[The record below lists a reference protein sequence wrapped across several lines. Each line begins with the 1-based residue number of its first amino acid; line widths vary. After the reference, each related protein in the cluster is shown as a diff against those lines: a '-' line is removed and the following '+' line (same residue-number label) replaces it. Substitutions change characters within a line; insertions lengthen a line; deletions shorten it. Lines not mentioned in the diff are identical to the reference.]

1 MMRDINDD
9 RIYDLHEKYQ
19 AEVKIFY
26 EVWKQSTLMYDKI
39 EINSIRDK
47 EVSKFYYEIG
57 NVSITIGLSNNCDI
71 LYNIK
76 LNEEEFVNKVII
88 PAEITT
94 FTDLHTFLF
103 KYFDELL
110 YAVYLAAKDK
120 TYKVKKPK
128 DIHNIF
134 VSFHK

>member
-1 MMRDINDD
+1 MLHEMGFENINDFIQKLND
-9 RIYDLHEKYQ
+9 
-19 AEVKIFY
+19 FP
-26 EVWKQSTLMYDKI
+26 T
-39 EINSIRDK
+39 
-47 EVSKFYYEIG
+47 
-57 NVSITIGLSNNCDI
+57 NN
-71 LYNIK
+71 NGFM
-76 LNEEEFVNKVII
+76 NEEEFVNKVII

-128 DIHNIF
+128 DIHNL
-134 VSFHK
+134 